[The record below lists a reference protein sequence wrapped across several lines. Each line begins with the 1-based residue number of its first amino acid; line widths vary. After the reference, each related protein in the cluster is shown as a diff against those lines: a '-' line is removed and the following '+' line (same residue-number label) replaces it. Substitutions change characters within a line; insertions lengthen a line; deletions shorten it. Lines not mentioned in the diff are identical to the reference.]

1 VSRLAEAA
9 PAPPAETAPRRF
21 GPAAVAVATVIVL
34 ALAPVVVG
42 AFFLTASYAHGSL
55 AYDFRHA
62 YLHAAEVLVDGR
74 SPYPELDD
82 PRLAAETA
90 YVYPPLLG
98 WVLTPA
104 TLLANNVAYVAA
116 ALVSLALVLG
126 SLLVLGVR
134 DWRCYGAVLLWAPT
148 LIGIQTASA
157 SLLVVLL
164 VALAWRYREH
174 TFSFAASLGLG
185 IAVKLFV
192 WPLLVWTLALR
203 RIGAAIASV
212 VAAAAAILVP
222 WAFLGFEDLRRY
234 PSILERL
241 AELEAEK
248 SYSFVGVTDGFGL
261 GTATGQVLAVATG
274 VALLAVCV
282 VLGRRGDDLGS
293 FTAAVAAALAFTP
306 VIWQHYLVLLLVPL
320 AVARPRF
327 SALWL
332 LPVALWLAERD
343 NNGVPIQTVLPL
355 LVTVAL
361 VTALLVRPAA
371 REPEPSVAPAAARP

>member
-1 VSRLAEAA
+1 MSRLAEVA
-9 PAPPAETAPRRF
+9 PTPPADVAPRRA
-21 GPAAVAVATVIVL
+21 GMAATVATVIVL
-34 ALAPVVVG
+34 ALAPVAVG
-42 AFFLTASYAHGSL
+42 TFFLSASYAHDSL

-62 YLHAAEVLVDGR
+62 YLPAAEVLVDGR
-74 SPYPELDD
+74 SPYPEVND

-98 WVLTPA
+98 WALTPA
-104 TLLANNVAYVAA
+104 TLLVDNAAYVAA
-116 ALVSLALVLG
+116 ALVSLVLVLG
-126 SLLVLGVR
+126 TLLVLGVR
-134 DWRCYGAVLLWAPT
+134 DWRCYGAALLWAPT

-157 SLLVVLL
+157 SLLVAFL

-174 TFSFAASLGLG
+174 TFSFAVSLGLG

-203 RIGAAIASV
+203 RVRAAVAAV
-212 VAAAAAILVP
+212 VAAAVAILVP

-234 PSILERL
+234 PAILERL

-248 SYSFVGVTDGFGL
+248 SYSFVGVTEGFGL
-261 GTATGQVLAVATG
+261 GTAAGQALAVATG

-282 VLGRRGDDLGS
+282 VLGRRGDDLRS

-306 VIWQHYLVLLLVPL
+306 VVWQHYLVLLLVPL

-332 LPVALWLAERD
+332 LPVALWLAERED
-343 NNGVPIQTVLPL
+343 NGAPIQTVLPL
-355 LVTVAL
+355 LVAVAL
-361 VTALLVRPAA
+361 LTALLVRRTPA
-371 REPEPSVAPAAARP
+371 PSSVPAAARR